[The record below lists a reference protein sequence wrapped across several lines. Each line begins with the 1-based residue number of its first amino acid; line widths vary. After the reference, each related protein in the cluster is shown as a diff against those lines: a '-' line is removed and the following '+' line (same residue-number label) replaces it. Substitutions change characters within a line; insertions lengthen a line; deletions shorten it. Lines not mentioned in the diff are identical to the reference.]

1 MKPKARLVLLLMLTL
16 LTCHAAMADVG
27 GKITGMVKDQ
37 TGAAIEGATVIVA
50 NIATGAKQTT
60 NTDAQGVYSF
70 PALSVGQYQVDVT
83 ADGFKPY
90 RKTGLVIDINGAL
103 VVDVT
108 LQVGQRSEA
117 VMVTESTEAVQVEKA
132 DTELGQTINEKS
144 ITEVPLNGRSYTDL
158 LAIQT
163 DVTPVTTSATSSTSS
178 GGAFGA
184 IAPSGALNPG
194 EFSVNGQRES
204 ANGYVL
210 NGANV
215 EEAVSEGAAIVPNL
229 DSIAEFRILT
239 SNFDAEYGNYSGGL
253 VSVVTKS
260 GANQFHGSVFEFL
273 RNTDLDAR
281 GFFDPT
287 VPQFKQNQ
295 YGGTLGGPIKKDKIF
310 FFGDFQGSRNVQGLE
325 TGILPVPSMAE
336 RAGNLIDNASALTT
350 TATLP
355 NGSQVTVPTTVASSN
370 LATVLQNQLGNP
382 VSVGLPYYFQAGE
395 NQAGNATTTYTTN
408 CTLPSQCVLPNA
420 TVPQSKWSLPA
431 QSLLQYIPQ
440 PNVGTNEFSTAS
452 LAERLNDIKGSVRLD
467 ATTGYGNL
475 AAYYTIDNYNLNNPF
490 PTQQGG
496 ANVPAFNGESYTPF
510 NALSNGQAQLID
522 LSDTKTLGATAVN
535 EFRFSYMRDNN
546 DLGQQQGGVGVSLTS
561 QGFTT
566 GVGTEGIVPGA
577 PSVEGV
583 ESLVFNKITFGTSPF
598 SLLQTNNSYQYQD
611 NFSRVFGNHTM
622 KFGGQLLDQAVKL
635 LPDFTAN
642 GQFEFVG
649 SSTGLDFADF
659 LLGLPT
665 QYTQGFS
672 PPFHQ
677 RTRYAGA
684 YAQDSWR
691 ITPNLTFNY
700 GLRWDMVRPWSEQ
713 NNQTGT
719 LILGEQSKVFPGA
732 PTGYV
737 FPGDPGVPTTIAP
750 TRYNNFSPRLGLA
763 YSPSWTEG
771 ILGKLS
777 GGPGRSSL
785 RAGYGRFFTAIE
797 GQTLAFVTGNA
808 PYGITYVSPEQPL
821 FRTPFIG
828 TITGTD
834 YPQQFPVNVPPY
846 GASPQHP
853 DTNVNWANYEPINAI
868 DAFSP
873 TNKTPYSEQ
882 YFLSLQRQFGD
893 NTVVT
898 ASFIGS
904 QGHHIFVLLPA
915 NPGKPALCLSQ
926 PGCGPFGEHL
936 YNTRQPF
943 GSNFGSD
950 VYFAAMG
957 NAAYNSLQV
966 TLKHTSGRFTVLG
979 SYTYGKSLDQASNLG
994 EQVDPYDYKLTRDI
1008 SSFDLRHNFVATYR
1022 YDLPFE
1028 KVLRHDNRWTQGWA
1042 ISGVTR
1048 FTTGVPV
1055 TLVNPNDTS
1064 LIGTGN
1070 NGVNNSAI
1078 DELNV
1083 SLGPLQIN
1091 HNPRNGQAYLNTSL
1105 FSLPALGTIGNSGR
1119 RFFYGPGMQNWDM
1132 ALLKTTKLTES
1143 KSLEFRFEAF
1153 NAFNHAQFFGP
1164 TSVDGN
1170 INDPTFGHVISA
1182 DAPRVAQ
1189 AALKFH
1195 F

>member
-1 MKPKARLVLLLMLTL
+1 MKGCAARLALLITLTL

-37 TGAAIEGATVIVA
+37 TDASIAGVTVIAV
-50 NIATGAKQTT
+50 NTATGAKQTT
-60 NTDAQGVYSF
+60 KTDTLGAYSF

-90 RKTGLVIDINGAL
+90 RRTGLAIDINSTL

-108 LQVGQRSEA
+108 LLVGQRSEA
-117 VMVTESTEAVQVEKA
+117 VTITETSETVQVEKA
-132 DTELGQTINEKS
+132 DTELGQTISENR

-158 LAIQT
+158 LGNQT
-163 DVTPVTTSATSSTSS
+163 GVTPVTTSATSSTSS
-178 GGAFGA
+178 GGGFGA
-184 IAPSGALNPG
+184 IAPSGGLNPG

-204 ANGYVL
+204 ANGFVI

-215 EEAVSEGAAIVPNL
+215 EEAVSEGAAIIPNL

-260 GANQFHGSVFEFL
+260 GTNQFHGSVFEFL

-281 GFFDPT
+281 GFFDLT
-287 VPQFKQNQ
+287 RPQFNQNQ
-295 YGGTLGGPIKKDKIF
+295 YGGTLGGPIKKDRIF
-310 FFGDFQGSRNVQGLE
+310 FFGDVQGSRNVQGLE
-325 TGILPVPSMAE
+325 TGILPVPSLQDRM
-336 RAGNLIDNASALTT
+336 GNLSDT
-350 TATLP
+350 
-355 NGSQVTVPTTVASSN
+355 ASSLTGAVSSAN
-370 LATVLQNQLGNP
+370 LASVLTKQLGYA
-382 VSVGLPYYFQAGE
+382 VSQNEPYYTAG
-395 NQAGNATTTYTTN
+395 

-420 TVPQSKWSLPA
+420 AIPQSAWSAPA

-440 PNVGTNEFSTAS
+440 PNAGTTDEFSTAN
-452 LAERLNDIKGSVRLD
+452 LAEKLNDAKGSVRLD
-467 ATTGYGNL
+467 ANTHYGNL
-475 AAYYTIDNYNLNNPF
+475 AAYYTIDSYNLNNPY

-496 ANVPAFNGESYTPF
+496 ANVPGSNGLPF

-522 LSDTKTLGATAVN
+522 LSDSKTLGTNAVN

-546 DLGQQQGGVGVSLTS
+546 DLGQQQGGVGVSLAS
-561 QGFTT
+561 QGFTI
-566 GVGTEGIVPGA
+566 GGEGIVPGA

-583 ESLVFNKITFGTSPF
+583 ESIVFNKITFGTSPF

-611 NFSRVFGNHTM
+611 NFSKVLGNHTAT
-622 KFGGQLLDQAVKL
+622 FGGQFLSQAVKL
-635 LPDFTAN
+635 LTDFTAN
-642 GQFEFVG
+642 GQFQFVG

-665 QYTQGFS
+665 AYNQGFS
-672 PPFHQ
+672 PPFHE

-700 GLRWDMVRPWSEQ
+700 GVRWDVVMPWYEQ

-719 LILGEQSKVFPGA
+719 LILGEQSKVFPTA

-763 YSPSWTEG
+763 YSPSWSDG
-771 ILGKLS
+771 LLSKLS

-797 GQTLAFVTGNA
+797 GQTLAFETGNS
-808 PYGITYVSPEQPL
+808 PYGITYASPEQPL
-821 FRTPFIG
+821 FQTPFVG
-828 TITGTD
+828 SITGTN

-853 DTNVNWANYEPINAI
+853 DTNVKWANYEPINGI

-873 TNKTPYSEQ
+873 TNKTPYSEN

-893 NTVVT
+893 NTVLT

-904 QGHHIFVLLPA
+904 QGHHLIVLLPA
-915 NPGKPALCLSQ
+915 NPGNPALCLSQ
-926 PGCGPFGEHL
+926 PGCGPFGEHI

-950 VYFAAMG
+950 VYFDAMG
-957 NAAYNSLQV
+957 NSAYNSLQV

-994 EQVDPYDYKLTRDI
+994 EQVDPYNYKLTRNI
-1008 SSFDLRHNFVATYR
+1008 SSFDLRQNFVATYR

-1083 SLGPLQIN
+1083 SPGPLQIN
-1091 HNPRNGQAYLNTSL
+1091 HDPRNGQPYFNTGL
-1105 FSLPALGTIGNSGR
+1105 FSAPSGSTLGTIGNSGR

-1132 ALLKTTKLTES
+1132 ALLKTTRLTES

-1153 NAFNHAQFFGP
+1153 NTFNHAQFFGP

-1170 INDPTFGHVISA
+1170 INDSTFGHVVSA

-1189 AALKFH
+1189 AALKLH

>member
-1 MKPKARLVLLLMLTL
+1 METMQTPKARLVVLIILTL
-16 LTCHAAMADVG
+16 LTRRAALADVG

-37 TGAAIEGATVIVA
+37 TGAAIAGITVTVVNTATRA
-50 NIATGAKQTT
+50 QQTT
-60 NTDAQGVYSF
+60 KTDTQGVYSF

-83 ADGFKPY
+83 ADGFNAY
-90 RKTGLVIDINGAL
+90 RKTGLVIDINSFF
-103 VVDVT
+103 VVDVI
-108 LQVGQRSEA
+108 LQVGRRSEA
-117 VMVTESTEAVQVEKA
+117 VTVTESSETIQVEKA
-132 DTELGQTINEKS
+132 DTELGQTINEKR

-158 LAIQT
+158 LATQT
-163 DVTPVTTSATSSTSS
+163 GVTPVTTSATSSTSS
-178 GGAFGA
+178 GGGFGA
-184 IAPSGALNPG
+184 IAPSGGLNPG

-204 ANGYVL
+204 ANGFVL

-253 VSVVTKS
+253 VSVVTKT

-273 RNTDLDAR
+273 RNTNLDAR
-281 GFFDPT
+281 GFFDLAR
-287 VPQFKQNQ
+287 PQFNQNQ
-295 YGGTLGGPIKKDKIF
+295 YGGTLGGPVKKDKLF
-310 FFGDFQGSRNVQGLE
+310 FFGDFQGSRTVQGLE
-325 TGILPVPSMAE
+325 TGILPVPSLQD
-336 RAGNLIDNASALTT
+336 RQGNLSDAANSLTGTVTSA
-350 TATLP
+350 
-355 NGSQVTVPTTVASSN
+355 N
-370 LATVLQNQLGNP
+370 LATVLTKQLGYT
-382 VSVGLPYYFQAGE
+382 VSQNEPYYTAG
-395 NQAGNATTTYTTN
+395 
-408 CTLPSQCVLPNA
+408 CTLSSQCVLPNA
-420 TVPQSKWSLPA
+420 VIPQNGWSVPA
-431 QSLLQYIPQ
+431 QSLLQYIPR
-440 PNVGTNEFSTAS
+440 PNVGLNEFSTAS

-467 ATTGYGNL
+467 ANTGYGAV
-475 AAYYTIDNYNLNNPF
+475 AAYYTLDNYHLNNPY

-496 ANVPAFNGESYTPF
+496 ANVPGSNGLPF
-510 NALSNGQAQLID
+510 NALSDGQAQLID

-546 DLGQQQGGVGVSLTS
+546 DLGPQQGGVGVSLAS
-561 QGFTT
+561 QGFT
-566 GVGTEGIVPGA
+566 VGAEGIVPGA
-577 PSVEGV
+577 PDAEGV
-583 ESLVFNKITFGTSPF
+583 ESIVFNKITFGTSPF

-611 NFSRVFGNHTM
+611 NFSKVIGNHTA
-622 KFGGQLLDQAVKL
+622 KCGGQFLDQTVKL
-635 LPDFTAN
+635 VPDFTAN
-642 GQFEFVG
+642 GQFQFIG
-649 SSTGLDFADF
+649 SATGLDFADF

-665 QYTQGFS
+665 QYNQGFS
-672 PPFHQ
+672 PPFHD

-691 ITPNLTFNY
+691 IKPNLTLNY
-700 GLRWDMVRPWSEQ
+700 GVRWDVVMPWYEQ

-719 LILGEQSKVFPGA
+719 LIQGEQSEVFPGA
-732 PTGYV
+732 PAGYV
-737 FPGDPGVPTTIAP
+737 FPGDPGVPRTIAP

-777 GGPGRSSL
+777 GGPGKSSL

-797 GQTLAFVTGNA
+797 GQTLAFETGNS
-808 PYGITYVSPEQPL
+808 PYGLTYSSPEQPL
-821 FRTPFIG
+821 FQMPFIG
-828 TITGTD
+828 AITGTQ
-834 YPQQFPVNVPPY
+834 YLQQFPVNVPPY
-846 GASPQHP
+846 DASQQHP
-853 DTNVNWANYEPINAI
+853 DTSVDWADYEPINGI

-882 YFLSLQRQFGD
+882 YFLSLQRQFGE
-893 NTVVT
+893 NTVLT
-898 ASFIGS
+898 ASLIGS
-904 QGHHIFVLLPA
+904 QGHHLIVLLPA
-915 NPGKPALCLSQ
+915 NPGNPALCLSLA
-926 PGCGPFGEHL
+926 GCGPFDEHL

-943 GSNFGSD
+943 GANFGSD
-950 VYFAAMG
+950 VYFDAMG
-957 NAAYNSLQV
+957 NAVYNSLQV
-966 TLKHTSGRFTVLG
+966 TLQHTSGRFTVLG
-979 SYTYGKSLDQASNLG
+979 SYTYGKSLDQASSLG
-994 EQVDPYDYKLTRDI
+994 EQVDPYNYKLTRDI
-1008 SSFDLRHNFVATYR
+1008 SSFDLRQNFVATYR

-1028 KVLRHDNRWTQGWA
+1028 KVLGHDNRWTQGWA

-1070 NGVNNSAI
+1070 NGVNNSTI
-1078 DELNV
+1078 DELKV
-1083 SLGPLQIN
+1083 SAGSLQIN
-1091 HNPRNGQAYLNTSL
+1091 HDPRNRQPYFNTAL

-1119 RFFYGPGMQNWDM
+1119 RSFYGPGMQNWDM

-1153 NAFNHAQFFGP
+1153 NAFNHAQFFGA

-1170 INDPTFGHVISA
+1170 IDDATFGHVISA
-1182 DAPRVAQ
+1182 DAPRIAQ